1 MENLEASKL
10 EAMSETKQFK
20 PYFWEPAP
28 ESLLHNLRCFW
39 CTSPLDEKATRSST
53 QKITGRVPSVLG
65 SKLLG
70 GASGGG
76 RALEFPCLTGW
87 HAPVSWPRAVLR
99 RLNRKKH
106 RPVATATK
114 TTATAE
120 PVAAAIIVPISVS
133 DELSSDS
140 VESISPAQEMNF
152 LRQTCRYEAYFELEH
167 V

>member
-1 MENLEASKL
+1 M
-10 EAMSETKQFK
+10 
-20 PYFWEPAP
+20 
-28 ESLLHNLRCFW
+28 
-39 CTSPLDEKATRSST
+39 
-53 QKITGRVPSVLG
+53 
-65 SKLLG
+65 
-70 GASGGG
+70 
-76 RALEFPCLTGW
+76 
-87 HAPVSWPRAVLR
+87 
-99 RLNRKKH
+99 
-106 RPVATATK
+106 ATATK